1 MVMEA
6 KMSIKE
12 YLKSIGVSKQEFA
25 SEIKLSRPTLD
36 GYIEAYEKSGRLPRE
51 RYQIIFDGL
60 FREELTAVEFKE
72 KLKKMHR
79 LLERDVRL
87 GTEKLDARAA
97 DEVSRVKNRMLRDMS
112 EKDWD
117 PSVYTFMEMLLENY
131 RRDPVFRRLAEY
143 FVFLNRSNV
152 NVDASEEQ
160 KPYFVNFYK
169 TFDSLY
175 KDSRFA
181 YDEKYYNLFIERRDQ
196 LAKDRMAQ
204 RNQKNEELMK
214 LLSSTAKEM
223 GTEAT
228 NAEIL
233 KAVLEKLQ
241 TK

>member
-1 MVMEA
+1 
-6 KMSIKE
+6 
-12 YLKSIGVSKQEFA
+12 
-25 SEIKLSRPTLD
+25 
-36 GYIEAYEKSGRLPRE
+36 
-51 RYQIIFDGL
+51 
-60 FREELTAVEFKE
+60 
-72 KLKKMHR
+72 MHR

-233 KAVLEKLQ
+233 KSVLEKLQ